1 MPLTPKPE
9 VPSSSVQRCATEE
22 PAPASAAARY
32 AELVANL
39 RQRILDGEFAVGSRL
54 PSEAT
59 LAEEYGVTRSP
70 VRRAMAHLA
79 RHSLVLSRPRG
90 GWIVQASHQT
100 QGFDRMLSFAQWAE
114 SGGRVPGGMIAAR
127 EYRPATAREGRLLGI
142 RLGEPLLCFTRVRT
156 LDARPMMLER
166 SAWAPWVAPAIESV
180 PDDVVSTTAALAEAG
195 IRVTS
200 GNHRIE
206 AVAASTQDA
215 ELLGVRRSSPLL
227 QVDRITTTRDG
238 RIVEL
243 GVDRYRAGTI
253 AFEVNAGESTRTVL

>member
-1 MPLTPKPE
+1 MPEDPSTSIERFEARPP
-9 VPSSSVQRCATEE
+9 VP
-22 PAPASAAARY
+22 AAAHY
-32 AELVANL
+32 AEIVADL
-39 RQRILDGEFAVGSRL
+39 RRRILDGEFAVGSRL

-59 LAEEYGVTRSP
+59 LAQEYGVTRSP
-70 VRRAMAHLA
+70 VRRAMAQLA
-79 RHSLVLSRPRG
+79 RQSLVLSRPRG
-90 GWIVQASHQT
+90 GWIVQAHHQT

-114 SGGRVPGGMIAAR
+114 SGGRIPGGLIASR
-127 EYRPATAREGRLLGI
+127 ERRPATAREARLLGI

-156 LDARPMMLER
+156 LDGRPMMVER
-166 SAWAPWVAPAIESV
+166 SAWAPWVAPAIDAV
-180 PDDVVSTTAALAEAG
+180 PDDVGSTTAALAEAG

-206 AVAASTQDA
+206 AVAASKQDA

-227 QVDRITTTRDG
+227 QVGRITTTREE

-253 AFEVNAGESTRTVL
+253 AFEVNAGETTRTVV